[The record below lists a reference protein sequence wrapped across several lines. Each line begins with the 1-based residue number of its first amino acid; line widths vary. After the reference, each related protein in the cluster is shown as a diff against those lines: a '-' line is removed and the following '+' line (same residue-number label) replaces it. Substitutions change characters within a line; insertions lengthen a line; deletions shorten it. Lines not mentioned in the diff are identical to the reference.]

1 MASYEGSVACYGCF
15 AACYCEARACYC
27 EARALAKTPRFG
39 GFISG
44 TFLGV
49 SPSAELADRRGE
61 STTMGVLLTPVEGD
75 RGSIARA

>member
-1 MASYEGSVACYGCF
+1 MACYGGFVACYGDF
-15 AACYCEARACYC
+15 VACHC